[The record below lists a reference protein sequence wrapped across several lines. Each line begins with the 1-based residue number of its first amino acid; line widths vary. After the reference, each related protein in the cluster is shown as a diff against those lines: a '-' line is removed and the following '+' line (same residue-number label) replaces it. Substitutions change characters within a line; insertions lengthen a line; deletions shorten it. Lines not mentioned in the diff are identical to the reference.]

1 MSIVEETLVT
11 DKSGK
16 FAKLWMGCRKQFR
29 EDLNK
34 IKHLIS
40 GIVQKVGGGAAF
52 LALFQEVLFWSIK
65 RVYFFKNANV
75 LNF

>member
-52 LALFQEVLFWSIK
+52 FGPFSRSAFLVNEKSLFLQK
-65 RVYFFKNANV
+65 
-75 LNF
+75 